1 MATYT
6 PNYNLVKIELADS
19 PPDIT
24 VLNENF
30 DTIDTELRN
39 AGGFVY
45 MKTSIPI
52 EDRTA
57 NKLYA
62 LEVRNYNP

>member
-1 MATYT
+1 MATHT

-30 DTIDTELRN
+30 DTIDTELKN

-45 MKTSIPI
+45 MKTSVPT
-52 EDRTA
+52 EERTS

-62 LEVRNYNP
+62 LEVRNYNT